1 MVDEF
6 ELKRLVEVYKY
17 LQLCKNL
24 RQPTWQKQIHE
35 YHKKIGRH
43 QLRIDYL
50 INLLQTWGPS
60 IIPNQAYALHPEF
73 QVLMAIN
80 GMVKIQANRNCLPPE
95 QQLDLD
101 WFYLSLLQRWLKKHS
116 DSKLV
121 KNIATKHQSHLEI
134 IDQLIDKIM
143 NSNQS
148 ETLLLKFSLPLKNK
162 EISNTNID
170 GAWVHL
176 NNSLKSVFSN
186 LKTTYPDIQVSFIKK
201 LSLNSTEPKLC
212 GCLHITHFKL
222 TKKNLIISSLD
233 KNGIFSDR
241 VDYIP
246 STPLTSKAE
255 FFTDI
260 NPSFAIDLRERTEEW
275 KKINQQ
281 IKNMNAIYKDNLR
294 ESLFK
299 ILNPHEE
306 LILQV
311 NLNGPFIDQ
320 RHIKRF
326 FSSSLVKEK

>member
-35 YHKKIGRH
+35 YHKKIGRYKF
-43 QLRIDYL
+43 QIEYL
-50 INLLQTWGPS
+50 INLLQTWKPPT
-60 IIPNQAYALHPEF
+60 IPHQAYALHPEF

-80 GMVKIQANRNCLPPE
+80 GMVKIQDNRNYLPPE

-101 WFYLSLLQRWLKKHS
+101 WFYLSLLQRWLKKHT

-121 KNIATKHQSHLEI
+121 KNIATKHQSHVEI

-222 TKKNLIISSLD
+222 TKKSLIISSLD

-241 VDYIP
+241 VDYVP

-260 NPSFAIDLRERTEEW
+260 NPSFAIDLRERTENW
-275 KKINQQ
+275 KKKNQQ

-320 RHIKRF
+320 RHKKRF

>member
-24 RQPTWQKQIHE
+24 RQPTSQKQIHE
-35 YHKKIGRH
+35 YHKKIGRYKF
-43 QLRIDYL
+43 QIEYL
-50 INLLQTWGPS
+50 INLLQTWKPPT
-60 IIPNQAYALHPEF
+60 IPHQAYALHPEF

-80 GMVKIQANRNCLPPE
+80 GMVKIQDNRNYLPPE

-101 WFYLSLLQRWLKKHS
+101 WFYLSLLQRWLKKHT

-121 KNIATKHQSHLEI
+121 KNIATKHQSHVEI

-148 ETLLLKFSLPLKNK
+148 DTLLLKFSLPLKNK

-170 GAWVHL
+170 DAWVHL

-222 TKKNLIISSLD
+222 TKKSLIISSVD

-241 VDYIP
+241 VDYVP

-260 NPSFAIDLRERTEEW
+260 NPSFAIDLRERTQNW

-281 IKNMNAIYKDNLR
+281 IKNRNAIYKDNLR

-320 RHIKRF
+320 RHKKRF
-326 FSSSLVKEK
+326 FSSSLVKDK

>member
-101 WFYLSLLQRWLKKHS
+101 WFYLSLLQRWLKKYT
-116 DSKLV
+116 DGKLV

-143 NSNQS
+143 NSSQS

-241 VDYIP
+241 IDYVP

-260 NPSFAIDLRERTEEW
+260 NPSFAIDLRERTEE
-275 KKINQQ
+275 
-281 IKNMNAIYKDNLR
+281 
-294 ESLFK
+294 
-299 ILNPHEE
+299 
-306 LILQV
+306 
-311 NLNGPFIDQ
+311 
-320 RHIKRF
+320 
-326 FSSSLVKEK
+326 

>member
-6 ELKRLVEVYKY
+6 ELERLVEVYKY

-24 RQPTWQKQIHE
+24 RQSSWQKQVHE

-43 QLRIDYL
+43 QLRIDFF
-50 INLLQTWGPS
+50 IKRLQSWKSPS
-60 IIPNQAYALHPEF
+60 NPHQTYALHPEF

-80 GMVKIQANRNCLPPE
+80 GMVKIQDNRNYLPPE

-116 DSKLV
+116 DGKLV
-121 KNIATKHQSHLEI
+121 KNIATKYQSHLEI

-148 ETLLLKFSLPLKNK
+148 ETLLLEFSLPLKNK
-162 EISNTNID
+162 EISNANID

-186 LKTTYPDIQVSFIKK
+186 LQTTFPDMQVSFIKK

-233 KNGIFSDR
+233 KNGIFSGR
-241 VDYIP
+241 VDYVP

-260 NPSFAIDLRERTEEW
+260 NPSFAIDLRERTENW

-299 ILNPHEE
+299 ILNPLEE
-306 LILQV
+306 LIVQV
-311 NLNGPFIDQ
+311 SLNGPFIDQ
-320 RHIKRF
+320 RHKKRF
-326 FSSSLVKEK
+326 FSSSLVKDK